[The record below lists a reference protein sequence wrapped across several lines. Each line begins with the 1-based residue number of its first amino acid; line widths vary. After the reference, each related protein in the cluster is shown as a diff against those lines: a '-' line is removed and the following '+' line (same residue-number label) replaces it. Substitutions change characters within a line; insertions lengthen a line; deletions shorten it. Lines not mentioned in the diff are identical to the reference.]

1 MIIAVKSNA
10 YDSENQLKIARL
22 LCKIERL
29 EQQLEMVQSGHCHSL
44 ALHKAYTT
52 KSTLSVDEL
61 SMLTKLF

>member
-1 MIIAVKSNA
+1 MIISVKSNV
-10 YDSENQLKIARL
+10 YDSENQLKIERL

-29 EQQLEMVQSGHCHSL
+29 EQQLEMAQSGYCRSHP
-44 ALHKAYTT
+44 HKANTT